1 MISIRVLKLCGSSIF
16 KPHRRLFKSCV
27 KKGGSIFEG
36 KKASVIT
43 KKVRKK
49 TLKNYQSIFNNLLSS
64 TQSGFKQG
72 NSGHG
77 VRGVF
82 LNISKTFDEIK
93 QKGLLF
99 KLKQKGIS
107 GNILSIVTDFSNNR
121 KQRVAL
127 IGQNSAWTILK
138 T

>member
-16 KPHRRLFKSCV
+16 KPHRRLFKSCI

-77 VRGVF
+77 VSFLIYQKHLMKLSKKDYF
-82 LNISKTFDEIK
+82 LN
-93 QKGLLF
+93 
-99 KLKQKGIS
+99 
-107 GNILSIVTDFSNNR
+107 
-121 KQRVAL
+121 
-127 IGQNSAWTILK
+127 
-138 T
+138 